1 MIMINDY
8 TEIFYGGLSII
19 TGATEENK
27 YHIRIKSPNEI
38 WCGSPGDLEAVC
50 ESHDLLIESLILMTG
65 LLEDVYGSEEVH
77 PGIKKAKEALRRA
90 NVI

>member
-1 MIMINDY
+1 MRYDY

-19 TGATEENK
+19 TGSTEEKK

-50 ESHDLLIESLILMTG
+50 ESHDLLIDALKATIA
-65 LLEDVYGSEEVH
+65 LLEDDYVDSDISPTV
-77 PGIKKAKEALRRA
+77 KQAKEALRRA
-90 NVI
+90 NVE